1 LSLFINWFDE
11 SGLKY
16 GESSGGKGGT
26 IIFSIGV
33 AFAIILAIVGL
44 LGFLD

>member
-1 LSLFINWFDE
+1 MKL
-11 SGLKY
+11 GA
-16 GESSGGKGGT
+16 SSGGKGST

-44 LGFLD
+44 LGFLAKM

>member
-1 LSLFINWFDE
+1 
-11 SGLKY
+11 LKF
-16 GESSGGKGGT
+16 GASSGGKGGT

-44 LGFLD
+44 LGFLEKM

>member
-1 LSLFINWFDE
+1 
-11 SGLKY
+11 LKL
-16 GESSGGKGGT
+16 GASSGGKGGT

-44 LGFLD
+44 LGFLEKM